1 MAKKNPPT
9 KKRISKTASSSQQAR
24 SQTKLKRMSQRT
36 KAFLSRRPHRTLRR
50 TRRRDYARSLQ
61 LPGYIAFTL
70 YVIATL
76 RHRWRT
82 MLTLTVVF
90 VIITGLL
97 VGIASQDIYQ
107 MLTQTLQETSTNI
120 FTGGWGEISKAGLL
134 FAAIA
139 SGNIG
144 SDMTE
149 AQQIY
154 AILLFLMLWLSTV
167 WLLRA
172 QLGGKSPRF
181 RDALY
186 NAGSPIVPTLLVAI
200 AFIVQLVPAALA
212 IVAYN
217 AALSTNFLT
226 NGVVAMAFFL
236 VLLTLC
242 LLSLYWVTSTFIALV
257 VVTLPGM
264 YPWQALRT
272 AGDMVIGRRVRI
284 LFRLLWMALV
294 VAVTWVLVMLP
305 IILLTSWLQAAFSWS
320 EHIPIIP
327 LALLVT
333 GTASSVFIA
342 SYVYLLYRKIVDDDA
357 SPA

>member
-1 MAKKNPPT
+1 
-9 KKRISKTASSSQQAR
+9 
-24 SQTKLKRMSQRT
+24 
-36 KAFLSRRPHRTLRR
+36 
-50 TRRRDYARSLQ
+50 
-61 LPGYIAFTL
+61 
-70 YVIATL
+70 
-76 RHRWRT
+76 
-82 MLTLTVVF
+82 MLTLTTVF
-90 VIITGLL
+90 AIATGLL

-120 FTGGWGEISKAGLL
+120 FTDGWGEIGKAGLL
-134 FAAIA
+134 FVTIA

-154 AILLFLMLWLSTV
+154 GILLFLMIWLSTV

-172 QLGGKSPRF
+172 QLAGKAPRF

-186 NAGSPIVPTLLVAI
+186 NAGSPIVPTLFVAI
-200 AFIVQLVPAALA
+200 TFVLQLVPAALA
-212 IVAYN
+212 IIAYN

-236 VLLTLC
+236 VLLVLC

-284 LFRLLWMALV
+284 LFRLLWLALI
-294 VAVTWVLVMLP
+294 VAVIWALVMLP
-305 IILLTSWLQAAFSWS
+305 VILLTSWLQATFVWS
-320 EHIPIIP
+320 VHIPIIP
-327 LALLVT
+327 LALLVL